1 MNTSKTVAIL
11 AHLLVFLACGS
22 ASAADTILCVGDSI
36 TLGYGGTISY
46 PSYLQASVGGNAT
59 VVNAGKLGETTSG
72 GVARINSLVKTY
84 KPKYTLIMEG
94 ANDSIWGVSP
104 STVKF
109 NLARMVSTAQYY
121 SSVAIISTITPD
133 TRKTDSGGALI
144 LSYNSA
150 IAQLASEAGVALVD
164 SYSNVVGNWAN
175 LNYDGLHPNNAGYQ
189 IIANGFNAALPYS
202 GSDGGGG
209 GCFIATAAFGS
220 ALQPQVALLRQ
231 FRDQMLLPHAAG
243 QAFVKLYYTYSPPL
257 ADFIAAHDGLR
268 AVVRFCLY
276 PVIGVAYCL
285 MNYPL
290 LLLLGVA
297 IGLGLTTAVV
307 MKKRKTQLLPA

>member
-1 MNTSKTVAIL
+1 MNTLKTVALL
-11 AHLLVFLACGS
+11 AQLLVFLACGS
-22 ASAADTILCVGDSI
+22 ALADTILCVGDSI

-46 PSYLQASVGGNAT
+46 PSYLQASVGDKAT
-59 VVNAGKLGETTSG
+59 VVNAGKLGEQTSG
-72 GVARINSLVKTY
+72 GVSRINSLVKTY
-84 KPKYTLIMEG
+84 KPNYTLIMEG

-104 STVKF
+104 STLKF
-109 NLARMVSTAQYY
+109 NLARMVSTAQFYG
-121 SSVAIISTITPD
+121 SIAIISTITPD
-133 TRKTDSGGALI
+133 TRKTDTGGALV

-150 IAQLASEAGVALVD
+150 IAQLAREAGITLVD

-189 IIANGFNAALPYS
+189 IIANGFSAALPYS

-231 FRDQMLLPHAAG
+231 FRDQMLLPSAWG
-243 QAFVKLYYTYSPPL
+243 RSFVQLYYTYSPPI
-257 ADFIAAHDGLR
+257 ADFIAAHEGLR
-268 AVVRFCLY
+268 AIVRVCLY

-285 MNYPL
+285 LNHPL
-290 LLLLGVA
+290 LLLLGVGF
-297 IGLGLTTAVV
+297 GLSLVTALLLR
-307 MKKRKTQLLPA
+307 KRRIPLQTA

>member
-1 MNTSKTVAIL
+1 MNILKTVALL
-11 AHLLVFLACGS
+11 AQLFVFLACGS
-22 ASAADTILCVGDSI
+22 AAADTILCVGDSI

-46 PSYLQASVGGNAT
+46 PSYLQASVSDKAT
-59 VVNAGKLGETTSG
+59 VVNAGKLGEQTSG

-84 KPKYTLIMEG
+84 KPNYTLIMEG

-104 STVKF
+104 STLKF
-109 NLARMVSTAQYY
+109 NLSKMVSTAQFYG
-121 SSVAIISTITPD
+121 SIAIISTITPD
-133 TRKTDSGGALI
+133 TRASDSGAGLI

-150 IAQLASEAGVALVD
+150 IAQLASESGIALVD
-164 SYSNVVGNWAN
+164 SYSSVVGNWAN

-189 IIANGFNAALPYS
+189 IIANGFSAALPYS

-231 FRDQMLLPHAAG
+231 FRDQMLLPNALG
-243 QAFVKLYYTYSPPL
+243 QAFVQFYYTYSPPI
-257 ADFIAAHDGLR
+257 ADFIAAHEGLR
-268 AVVRFCLY
+268 AIVRVCLY

-285 MNYPL
+285 LNHPL
-290 LLLLGVA
+290 LLLLAVA
-297 IGLGLTTAVV
+297 FGMGLITMALLRR
-307 MKKRKTQLLPA
+307 RKVQLQAA